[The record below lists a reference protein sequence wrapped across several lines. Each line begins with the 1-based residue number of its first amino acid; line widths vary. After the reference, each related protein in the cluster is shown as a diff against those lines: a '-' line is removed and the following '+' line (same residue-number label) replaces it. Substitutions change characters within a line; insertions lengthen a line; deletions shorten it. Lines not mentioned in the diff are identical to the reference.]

1 MQEIVS
7 PAQAEAI
14 VRGAAVALAG
24 VGLIGVIAALARRK
38 RRGARL
44 CAPTVLGGLVIAAG
58 GLVYLLWVVY
68 NAIIAHLGL
77 DSVKALLIN
86 LGLFA
91 VVGLA
96 YGVLAASVWRW
107 AIAKSDKTG

>member
-7 PAQAEAI
+7 PAQAEVI
-14 VRGAAVALAG
+14 VRGAAAALAG
-24 VGLIGVIAALARRK
+24 VGFIVLIASLVRRRRISAPACAR
-38 RRGARL
+38 AV
-44 CAPTVLGGLVIAAG
+44 PGGLLIAAG

-68 NAIIAHLGL
+68 NAIIARLSL

-86 LGLFA
+86 LAIFV

-96 YGVLAASVWRW
+96 YGAAAGLAWRW
-107 AIAKSDKTG
+107 AKRAETPVE

>member
-44 CAPTVLGGLVIAAG
+44 FARTVLGGLVIAAG
-58 GLVYLLWVVY
+58 GLVYLLWVLY

-77 DSVKALLIN
+77 DSVKGLLIN
-86 LGLFA
+86 LAIFVAVGLVYGIA
-91 VVGLA
+91 VGLA
-96 YGVLAASVWRW
+96 WRW
-107 AIAKSDKTG
+107 AKARE